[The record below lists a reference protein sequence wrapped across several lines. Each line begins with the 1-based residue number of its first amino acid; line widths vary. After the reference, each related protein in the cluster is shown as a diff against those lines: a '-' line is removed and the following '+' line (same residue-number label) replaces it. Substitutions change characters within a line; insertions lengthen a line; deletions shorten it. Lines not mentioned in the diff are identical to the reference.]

1 MTLLEQYNN
10 LSDMEKNALM
20 IYKSKLF
27 IFINKLDEILYD
39 KYRYEKY
46 KKFYEEYKGYIS
58 DPINSFMRLGVFS
71 LIDFSNY
78 ENFLRS
84 IKKVKDILFSIE
96 GKLTIPYDM
105 RVYRMVSS
113 EKDLNVIFKDSLVST
128 TTDIAVTDNFYVPGK
143 KNSLLSIDIP
153 KGTPC
158 LVVPYSVV
166 VKDTAGKYH
175 LQVSSNDSQKEV
187 ILFGPSLN
195 YEIQDKKY
203 FEDEDLTVYKIS
215 TKLVKEKTY

>member
-27 IFINKLDEILYD
+27 LFINNLEEILNNAY
-39 KYRYEKY
+39 KYEKY
-46 KKFYEEYKGYIS
+46 KKFFEEYRSYVI
-58 DPINSFMRLGVFS
+58 DPINSFMRFSVFS
-71 LIDFSNY
+71 IVDFSDY
-78 ENFLRS
+78 EKFLKS
-84 IKKVKDILFSIE
+84 IKNVREILFSIE

-113 EKDLNVIFKDSLVST
+113 EKDLDVIFKNSLVST
-128 TTDIAVTDNFYVPGK
+128 TTDIAVTDNFYVYGK

-166 VKDTAGKYH
+166 IKDVDGRYH
-175 LQVSSNDSQKEV
+175 LQVVNNDSQSEV
-187 ILFGPSLN
+187 ILFGPSLD
-195 YEIQDKKY
+195 YEIKEKRY
-203 FEDEDLTVYKIS
+203 FEDEALTVYKIS
-215 TKLVKEKTY
+215 AKPVKEKTY

>member
-113 EKDLNVIFKDSLVST
+113 EKDLDVIFKDSLVST

-166 VKDTAGKYH
+166 VKDISGKYH
-175 LQVSSNDSQKEV
+175 LQVSNNDSQKEV

>member
-113 EKDLNVIFKDSLVST
+113 EKDLDVIFKDSLVST
-128 TTDIAVTDNFYVPGK
+128 TTDIAVTDNFYVYGK

-166 VKDTAGKYH
+166 IKDVDGRYH
-175 LQVSSNDSQKEV
+175 LQVVNNDSQSEV
-187 ILFGPSLN
+187 ILFGPSLD
-195 YEIQDKKY
+195 YEIKEKRY
-203 FEDEDLTVYKIS
+203 FEDEALTVYKIS
-215 TKLVKEKTY
+215 AKPVKEKTY